1 MPLSPDQM
9 AILQKA
15 VSEIEAIGHGEVS
28 ICVVHGR
35 PRFINRSYGE
45 ELPKP
50 DLQRI
55 YEPDDIHE
63 GC

>member
-1 MPLSPDQM
+1 MLTSEQL

-15 VSEIEAIGHGEVS
+15 ITEVEAFGHGEVS
-28 ICVVHGR
+28 ICIVHGR

-50 DLQRI
+50 DVQRI
-55 YEPDDIHE
+55 YEPDGE
-63 GC
+63 Q